1 MITIIT
7 GASLSGKTN
16 LAHRLMIRT
25 QTPYISQDHL
35 KMGLIRSGETTL
47 SVEEDEKMTEYLWPI
62 CVGMIK
68 TAIEN
73 KQDLIVEGV
82 YVPDDWITSFDDEH
96 LADIRFVCLVMSE
109 NYINNN
115 FEAIVNHAEVIEERM
130 EQNFTKEK
138 VIEDNQHFFDMCE
151 NNLYPYI
158 YIDDD
163 YIIDIEALLI

>member
-109 NYINNN
+109 N
-115 FEAIVNHAEVIEERM
+115 
-130 EQNFTKEK
+130 
-138 VIEDNQHFFDMCE
+138 
-151 NNLYPYI
+151 NLYPYI
-158 YIDDD
+158 YIDGD